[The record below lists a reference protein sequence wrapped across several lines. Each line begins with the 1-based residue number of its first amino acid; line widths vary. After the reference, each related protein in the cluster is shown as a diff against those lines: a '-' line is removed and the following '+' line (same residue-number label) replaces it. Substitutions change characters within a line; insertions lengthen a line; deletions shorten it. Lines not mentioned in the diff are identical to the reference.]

1 MNVKKRTVCA
11 EAIQNTLAY
20 RSIFKYSLSLYQLRT
35 MLVCGYGISDDVFS
49 RELERMVRKGEVKS
63 RGGKYYS
70 QGYRPVDWKLRAK
83 NSKDLIDNSKHVFSV
98 LKGIPWI
105 KLAGVTGSVAAYSAD
120 KSADIDVFVVCTKN
134 RVWITRFFTVIL
146 LKMIGKYR
154 SDAEPAGRICP
165 NIFVDENSIKWPK
178 KRRNL
183 YVAHEIVMMHPVVNK
198 EDMYFK
204 FIRANDWIFE
214 FFRDFKIDVSVDYSE
229 SKSKQGAV
237 INAVENMLR
246 KYQMWYMKRKRTNE
260 ITERTYIHFNREDW
274 SDKILAK
281 YFKLI

>member
-1 MNVKKRTVCA
+1 
-11 EAIQNTLAY
+11 
-20 RSIFKYSLSLYQLRT
+20 
-35 MLVCGYGISDDVFS
+35 
-49 RELERMVRKGEVKS
+49 
-63 RGGKYYS
+63 
-70 QGYRPVDWKLRAK
+70 
-83 NSKDLIDNSKHVFSV
+83 
-98 LKGIPWI
+98 
-105 KLAGVTGSVAAYSAD
+105 
-120 KSADIDVFVVCTKN
+120 
-134 RVWITRFFTVIL
+134 
-146 LKMIGKYR
+146 
-154 SDAEPAGRICP
+154 
-165 NIFVDENSIKWPK
+165 
-178 KRRNL
+178 
-183 YVAHEIVMMHPVVNK
+183 MMHPVVNK